1 MACAQRA
8 AGLQLS
14 CCAPG
19 SSPAQLT
26 AVQVG
31 RASARPTTNPAQGA
45 PPPYPCRPAPH
56 APRRARAHPPCPS
69 HRTIA
74 RFAPLSHNS
83 HTRVPTFVQGST
95 RAFERGAVRLL
106 GMRFLSKNALYR
118 QKKSSGPEWSTA
130 ALGGGRKLQRSTL
143 AACFRLCRPLLLS
156 ATFEA
161 RRWRSSPS
169 VGRLMVFLDFL
180 DFLDFLETS
189 EVAGPGPN
197 PREIDISFG
206 AQWPIACARPDPTI
220 GWTDVLPCVF
230 VCVWGRYPP
239 AAALLVR
246 RLVVPVLNKL
256 LQLRLQYIR

>member
-69 HRTIA
+69 HRTIG

-95 RAFERGAVRLL
+95 RAFERCAVRLL

-118 QKKSSGPEWSTA
+118 QKNSSGAPPRAPGQDRTLGRVQGVLGGAAVQMYGRVRLLLFCLKLMRRVSNAHTAFPPLGTKSSA
-130 ALGGGRKLQRSTL
+130 
-143 AACFRLCRPLLLS
+143 F
-156 ATFEA
+156 
-161 RRWRSSPS
+161 
-169 VGRLMVFLDFL
+169 
-180 DFLDFLETS
+180 
-189 EVAGPGPN
+189 
-197 PREIDISFG
+197 
-206 AQWPIACARPDPTI
+206 
-220 GWTDVLPCVF
+220 
-230 VCVWGRYPP
+230 
-239 AAALLVR
+239 
-246 RLVVPVLNKL
+246 
-256 LQLRLQYIR
+256 

>member
-69 HRTIA
+69 HRTIG

-106 GMRFLSKNALYR
+106 GSVFCLKMRCIGQNFLPGLRPGPRGRTGPLAGYGVCWGVPPRTSIAFSPR
-118 QKKSSGPEWSTA
+118 SSSGVAVRARVRVNP
-130 ALGGGRKLQRSTL
+130 
-143 AACFRLCRPLLLS
+143 
-156 ATFEA
+156 TF
-161 RRWRSSPS
+161 
-169 VGRLMVFLDFL
+169 
-180 DFLDFLETS
+180 
-189 EVAGPGPN
+189 
-197 PREIDISFG
+197 
-206 AQWPIACARPDPTI
+206 
-220 GWTDVLPCVF
+220 
-230 VCVWGRYPP
+230 
-239 AAALLVR
+239 
-246 RLVVPVLNKL
+246 NKHVHVHMHM
-256 LQLRLQYIR
+256 

>member
-1 MACAQRA
+1 MPSLLAFACAALRLTDTSLPAQSLRLLTWPGSSLLQWGAGLLACAQRA

-69 HRTIA
+69 HRTIG

-106 GMRFLSKNALYR
+106 GSVFCLKMRCRGQNFLPGLR
-118 QKKSSGPEWSTA
+118 
-130 ALGGGRKLQRSTL
+130 
-143 AACFRLCRPLLLS
+143 
-156 ATFEA
+156 
-161 RRWRSSPS
+161 
-169 VGRLMVFLDFL
+169 
-180 DFLDFLETS
+180 
-189 EVAGPGPN
+189 PGPRGRTGPLAGYGVCWGVPQRRCMA
-197 PREIDISFG
+197 PRPS
-206 AQWPIACARPDPTI
+206 PT
-220 GWTDVLPCVF
+220 
-230 VCVWGRYPP
+230 
-239 AAALLVR
+239 
-246 RLVVPVLNKL
+246 
-256 LQLRLQYIR
+256 